1 MRKSLKRKTCKINQK
16 KKYLQKGLLMLKA
29 FNLIDGIAN
38 KYTVLPTV
46 YQHLK
51 YNSDK

>member
-1 MRKSLKRKTCKINQK
+1 MQNQS